1 MVIKYPNIGDKL
13 ICPVCE
19 KEFTVSDDTKYIV
32 KNEFTCSWKCFLK
45 YVKKTQNVE
54 SGNRRKTF
62 NPITEVKKEEPQLPP
77 VTEQE
82 QPVKRKRGRPRKVE
96 KVELW

>member
-1 MVIKYPNIGDKL
+1 MIRYPNIGDKL

-19 KEFTVSDDTKYIV
+19 KEFTVSDDTKYLV
-32 KNEFTCSWKCFLK
+32 KSEFTCSWKCFLK
-45 YVKKTQNVE
+45 YVNKTQTVE

-62 NPITEVKKEEPQLPP
+62 NPITEVKKEEPKLSP
-77 VTEQE
+77 VIEEE